1 MIVSPFYAGL
11 LAIWFIVLS
20 VRVMQGRTGTGKPS
34 LGDGGDLG
42 MTRRIRGHANFS
54 EYVPLALIL
63 IAFLELNS
71 FPNWMLH
78 SLGLM
83 LLLGRVLHGYALAFT
98 RELVFGR
105 AVGILLTMVVL
116 VIAGISC
123 VCIGLNLL

>member
-1 MIVSPFYAGL
+1 MA
-11 LAIWFIVLS
+11 
-20 VRVMQGRTGTGKPS
+20 
-34 LGDGGDLG
+34 
-42 MTRRIRGHANFS
+42 RRIRGHANFS

-98 RELVFGR
+98 REFVFGR

-116 VIAGISC
+116 VVAGISC